1 MIEQTLREI
10 YGWAEADR
18 SAPTP
23 FRYVDFLQKEIDKIK
38 AEIELEDPGETKRNQ
53 LDEACMLSDEEME
66 VLYNQRIVTLLAL
79 KDYAD
84 MVMQSWLKEVGHG

>member
-38 AEIELEDPGETKRNQ
+38 AEIELEDPGGNKTK
-53 LDEACMLSDEEME
+53 S
-66 VLYNQRIVTLLAL
+66 T
-79 KDYAD
+79 
-84 MVMQSWLKEVGHG
+84 